1 MRRETVTGTQPLY
14 ESPFERAFR
23 ELILIEGG
31 YGNNP
36 KDRGGETK
44 YGITKATARAA
55 GYLGPMEALDLATAR
70 DIYRIRYWN
79 LNRLD
84 NVSLVSLAIA
94 REIFECGVLMGP
106 SISAQFLQIGLNAL
120 NREGEDYPDI
130 LIDGVIGPATLAALR
145 AFTVKRKGEGLT
157 VLLRALNSQQG
168 ARALNLAANDPRQE
182 VFVYGWFLKRVVI

>member
-1 MRRETVTGTQPLY
+1 MPEPSKLPET
-14 ESPFERAFR
+14 PFERAFR

-31 YGNNP
+31 YTNDP
-36 KDRGGETK
+36 VDRGGETR

-55 GYLGPMEALDLATAR
+55 GYLGPMDALDLATAR

-84 NVSLVSLAIA
+84 NVSLISLAIA

-106 SISAQFLQIGLNAL
+106 TIAAQFLQTALNAL

-130 LIDGVIGPATLAALR
+130 LIDGNIGPATLAALR
-145 AFTVKRKGEGLT
+145 AFTIKRRGEGLT
-157 VLLRALNSQQG
+157 VLLRALNAQQ
-168 ARALNLAANDPRQE
+168 ASRALSIAANDPKQE
-182 VFVYGWFLKRVVI
+182 RFLFGWFLKRVVI

>member
-1 MRRETVTGTQPLY
+1 MTSTQPLY

-31 YGNNP
+31 YGNDP

-94 REIFECGVLMGP
+94 REIFECGVNMGP
-106 SISAQFLQIGLNAL
+106 NTAAQFLQIALNGLNRA
-120 NREGEDYPDI
+120 GEDYPDI
-130 LIDGVIGPATLAALR
+130 TIDGVIGPATLAALR

-157 VLLRALNSQQG
+157 VLLRALNCQQG
-168 ARALNLAANDPRQE
+168 ARYLAVAERDPAQKR
-182 VFVYGWFLKRVVI
+182 FVYGWLLNRVKAP